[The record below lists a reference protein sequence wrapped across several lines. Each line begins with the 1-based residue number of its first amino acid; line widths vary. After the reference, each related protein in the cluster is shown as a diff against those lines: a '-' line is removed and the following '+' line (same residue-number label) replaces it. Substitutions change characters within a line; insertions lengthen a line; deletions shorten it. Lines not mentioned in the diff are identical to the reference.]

1 MPILQSNID
10 VRGEDFQRNAAA
22 LGAQV
27 ADLRARISDIAPGR
41 RRGGPAKSTPPA
53 ASCCRASGRAPC
65 SIRARRSSSCRSS
78 RRTSIYDDEVPAAG
92 LITGIGRVSGPRM
105 RDRRQRRHGE
115 GRHLLSA
122 DREEASARPGDRAAR
137 TGCPASISSIP
148 AAPTCRTRTRSSP
161 TATIS
166 AASSTT
172 RRTCR
177 PQGIPQI
184 AVVMGSCTAGG
195 AYVPAMSD
203 ESIIVRNQGTIFL
216 GGPPLVKAAT
226 GEVVTRRGAGRRRRA
241 RAHLRR
247 RRSLRRERCPRAGH
261 RAPHRRPSQPREAAG
276 PATPREPAEPL
287 YDPARALRHHPRR
300 PAQAL

>member
-1 MPILQSNID
+1 MSIFRSNIIQG
-10 VRGEDFQRNAAA
+10 RGLPARGRSGPRSPISGPGAARPRAAA
-22 LGAQV
+22 
-27 ADLRARISDIAPGR
+27 R
-41 RRGGPAKSTPPA
+41 RRAKSTSPA
-53 ASCCRASGRAPC
+53 ASCCRATRVALLDPGAPFLEL
-65 SIRARRSSSCRSS
+65 SAARRVRV
-78 RRTSIYDDEVPAAG
+78 YDDEVPAAG
-92 LITGIGRVSGPRM
+92 IITGIGRVSGPRM

-122 DREEASARPGDRAAR
+122 DGEEASARAGDRAAR
-137 TGCPASISSIP
+137 TACPASISSIP
-148 AAPTCRTRTRSSP
+148 AAPICRTRTRCFP
-161 TATIS
+161 TASIS

-226 GEVVTRRGAGRRRRA
+226 GEVVTRRGARRRRRA
-241 RAHLRR
+241 SAHLRR
-247 RRSLRRERCPRAGH
+247 RRPYCAENDAHALAIARRIVGH
-261 RAPHRRPSQPREAAG
+261 LNRVKQP
-276 PATPREPAEPL
+276 
-287 YDPARALRHHPRR
+287 ALRHRASRRSRSTIPRR
-300 PAQAL
+300 STASSGRYAQAL